1 MSFSRSYDYI
11 IAGAGCS
18 GLSLAMHMIDSG
30 KFTDKKILLIDKD
43 IKKANDRT
51 WCFWQKGQGLF
62 EPIVYK
68 QWQRLLFHGEEYS
81 SELNLG
87 AYRYK
92 MIRGN
97 EFYEYCLRQIC
108 LHKNVEIRFDT
119 IEQVFS
125 ERETGVVVKGEKVY
139 ADYVFNSILFDKP
152 SLRSNEYWLLQ
163 HFLGWMIETD
173 EDYFDADV
181 ATLMD
186 FRVSQSNGTAF
197 CYVLPVTSRRAL
209 VEYTLFSSQLLQRD
223 E

>member
-1 MSFSRSYDYI
+1 MSSSLSYDYI

-51 WCFWQKGQGLF
+51 WCFWQKEQWLF

-68 QWQRLLFHGEEYS
+68 QWQRLWFHGEEYS

-97 EFYEYCLRQIC
+97 EFYEYCLRQIG
-108 LHKNVEIRFDT
+108 LHKNVDIRFDT
-119 IEQVFS
+119 IEDMFS
-125 ERETGVVVKGEKVY
+125 EPETGVVVRGEKFY

-152 SLRSNEYWLLQ
+152 SLGTKEYWLLQ

-173 EDYFDADV
+173 EDYFDADI
-181 ATLMD
+181 A
-186 FRVSQSNGTAF
+186 
-197 CYVLPVTSRRAL
+197 
-209 VEYTLFSSQLLQRD
+209 
-223 E
+223 